1 MALRFATPED
11 APRLISIYA
20 PYILNTCITYE
31 YTVPSVEE
39 FAERIRSISSKMP
52 YLVYESDGNILG
64 YAYAAPHMTRAAYQW
79 DAELS
84 IYMDEQHHRGGI
96 GTMLYKT
103 LIALLKE
110 QGYYNLY
117 ALISVPNDRSIG
129 FHRSLGFEQVGVYP
143 HTGYKLGRWNDL
155 AILEYC
161 TQPLL
166 EHPVPTKSIRDLP
179 KNRIEEIFESMQRV
193 PQISR

>member
-1 MALRFATPED
+1 
-11 APRLISIYA
+11 
-20 PYILNTCITYE
+20 
-31 YTVPSVEE
+31 VEE

-52 YLVYESDGNILG
+52 YLLYESDGDILG

-84 IYMDEQHHRGGI
+84 IYMNEQHHRGGI

-161 TQPLL
+161 TQPQLG
-166 EHPVPTKSIRDLP
+166 HPVPTKSIHDLP
-179 KNRIEEIFESMQRV
+179 KNRIEEIFETMQRV
-193 PQISR
+193 PQTLR